1 MVGSYFFSTMSIDID
16 DILAE
21 LDRDTTAVEQND
33 SSYPDQSDRTQGND
47 VSQIRPAD
55 KAVDPVAPTQF
66 NKIDDYQKLITHWKN
81 ERMSPELLPYPHH
94 LMTRT
99 LIRIQERIELIET
112 LSMGYLEDNQELT
125 VDSKLPL
132 LCMEAELERLKFLVR
147 SFIRCRL
154 SKIDKYSIYLRQQSE
169 LPNNAGLSRLDLLMS
184 KEEVKY
190 HMKHSDIL
198 LKLFNNAVLKHLPE
212 ELQAVNDTEGS
223 ISMIDEP
230 DWNKTVFILV
240 CGGVV
245 DESGIDSKLT
255 TDDDGKHC
263 YSVIIEDLNEEIY
276 LLIGAV
282 YVIRYSVIRDLM
294 TEGRVVLI

>member
-1 MVGSYFFSTMSIDID
+1 MNIDID

-21 LDRDTTAVEQND
+21 LDRDTTAVERES
-33 SSYPDQSDRTQGND
+33 SSYDDVGNKTVGGNG
-47 VSQIRPAD
+47 VSQLGDVEKQYSVQSSKSERISD
-55 KAVDPVAPTQF
+55 F
-66 NKIDDYQKLITHWKN
+66 QKLVTQWRN
-81 ERMSPELLPYPHH
+81 ERMSPELLPYPHE

-99 LIRIQERIELIET
+99 LHRIQERVELIET
-112 LSMGYLEDNQELT
+112 LSMGYLEDDREST

-169 LPNNAGLSRLDLLMS
+169 LPENPYYGRLDLLMS
-184 KEEVKY
+184 EEEVKY
-190 HMKHSDIL
+190 HMKHSEIL
-198 LKLFNNAVLKHLPE
+198 LKLFNNSILKHLPE

-223 ISMIDEP
+223 ISMVDEP
-230 DWNKTVFILV
+230 NWHKTVFILV
-240 CGGVV
+240 GGGVI
-245 DESGIDSKLT
+245 DETGTDSKLT
-255 TDDDGKHC
+255 TDEDGKPC

-282 YVIRYSVIRDLM
+282 YVIRYSVIKDLM
-294 TEGRVVLI
+294 NEGRVILI